1 LHFEV
6 QIYTKHKKTEYE
18 IKTKV
23 LLSLKSEFI

>member
-18 IKTKV
+18 IKT
-23 LLSLKSEFI
+23 FIIEI